1 MGSPGQEHW
10 SGLPFPSSEDLPN
23 QGLSL
28 HLLHWQADPLT
39 PSHQGSATLL
49 NYKSPGS
56 GFLSWLWLFSIW
68 VKTILHTSLPLCPLV
83 TLELSLFSIL
93 SFFRAEP
100 IKTGDFFSRKRP
112 WSATYACL
120 GECRPPPPPEHCWC
134 GHQFFSDRRHQDG
147 GFYWGNV
154 PPGPCTGMEEVPW
167 DPVATWALAADR
179 ARTFCKGS
187 DVKGWG
193 SLPSLVWCFCSRDVH

>member
-120 GECRPPPPPEHCWC
+120 GECRPPPPRNTAGVDISSSLTE
-134 GHQFFSDRRHQDG
+134 DTRTV
-147 GFYWGNV
+147 GFIGETCPLGPALGWRKC
-154 PPGPCTGMEEVPW
+154 PGTQWLLEP
-167 DPVATWALAADR
+167 
-179 ARTFCKGS
+179 
-187 DVKGWG
+187 
-193 SLPSLVWCFCSRDVH
+193 